1 MWPRLN
7 YSLRDEAGGDGDAGG
22 GGGGGEEKW
31 YAPFQTEGTELPAMV
46 TESPDF
52 ATFAKQAVD
61 YQAMQGSSIRIPGEN
76 ATPEDRAAFYE
87 KLQTQVPGLQAVPDP
102 ENAEAMAAY
111 HAAVGVPAESAGYEL
126 PTVPE
131 GMAVDENLQKW
142 FLETAHAR
150 KFSKAQA
157 QGFYEDFNTFQQT
170 IQAEASV
177 QLKQQETALR
187 DKLGAT
193 YEPTMKKIDT
203 LWSNYP
209 QFAELRENFKKGLV
223 PAHVLEGFA
232 AIAEGMMGKG
242 FTMLADGDRGATG
255 AITPAEASLQV
266 QETIGKLAKMEPND
280 PARAPMM
287 TRLIELQKLAMPNAD
302 HAAPARAGFSS

>member
-1 MWPRLN
+1 MWPILK
-7 YSLRDEAGGDGDAGG
+7 YSLRDEEGAGGG

-31 YAPFQTEGTELPAMV
+31 YAPFQTEGAELPAMV

-76 ATPEDRAAFYE
+76 ATPEDREAFYE
-87 KLQTQVPGLQAVPDP
+87 KLVAQVPGLTPLPDP

-111 HAAVGVPAESAGYEL
+111 HAKVGVPEEAAGYEL
-126 PTVPE
+126 PEAPE
-131 GMAVDENLQKW
+131 GMPVDEALQKW
-142 FLETAHAR
+142 FLETAHTR

-157 QGFYEDFNTFQQT
+157 KGFYEDFNTFQQG
-170 IQAEASV
+170 I
-177 QLKQQETALR
+177 QQEAAAGLKAQEVSLR
-187 DKLGAT
+187 EKWGAT
-193 YEPTMKKIDT
+193 YEPTMKKVDT

-223 PAHVLEGFA
+223 PSHVLEGFA

-242 FTMLADGDRGATG
+242 FSMLEDGDRGAPG
-255 AITPAEASLQV
+255 AITPAEASIQV
-266 QETIGKLAKMEPND
+266 QETIKKLAKMEPND
-280 PARAPMM
+280 PARQPTM
-287 TRLIELQKLAMPNAD
+287 TKLIELQKQAMPEAD

>member
-1 MWPRLN
+1 MWPILK
-7 YSLRDEAGGDGDAGG
+7 YSLRDEEGAGGGGG

-31 YAPFQTEGTELPAMV
+31 YAPFQAEGTELPAMV

-76 ATPEDRAAFYE
+76 ATPEDRAVFYE
-87 KLQTQVPGLQAVPDP
+87 KLTSQVPGLMATPDP

-111 HAAVGVPAESAGYEL
+111 HAAVGVPAEVAEYEL
-126 PTVPE
+126 PAPPE
-131 GMAVDENLQKW
+131 GQTVDENLQKW

-157 QGFYEDFNTFQQT
+157 RGFFEDFNAFQQT
-170 IQAEASV
+170 IQTEAAV
-177 QLKQQETALR
+177 TLKAQEVALR
-187 DKLGAT
+187 EKWGAT
-193 YEPTMKKIDT
+193 YDPQMAKIDT

-209 QFAELRENFKKGLV
+209 QFAELRENAKKGLV

-232 AIAEGMMGKG
+232 ALAEGMMGKG
-242 FTMLADGDRGATG
+242 FTMLSDGHHQQSS
-255 AITPAEASLQV
+255 AITPDEAKRQAE
-266 QETIGKLAKMEPND
+266 ETLTKLTKLEPSD
-280 PARAPMM
+280 PQRPALMNQ
-287 TRLIELQKLAMPNAD
+287 LLELNKLAMPNAD
-302 HAAPARAGFSS
+302 HNAPARAGFSS